1 LGDKQ
6 TFYAGIVAKL
16 FAVQRQPETGG
27 WHVAKIAT
35 AHANIEPFGLLG
47 EAGKLTHFHRAQ
59 FNIAHFAQRF
69 FGIAQCHAGED
80 AVGGAAGGRWGFQP
94 CDLLRA
100 VVEQGEH
107 FNFLRQG
114 NQGDFARFGIG
125 FAADLSL
132 RQGALHL
139 RRRLPKLDACDAV
152 GRDGAGGGD

>member
-1 LGDKQ
+1 MGR
-6 TFYAGIVAKL
+6 G
-16 FAVQRQPETGG
+16 
-27 WHVAKIAT
+27 HVAKIAT

-69 FGIAQCHAGED
+69 FGIAQCHAGAD

-94 CDLLRA
+94 YDLLSI
-100 VVEQGEH
+100 VVEQGKH

-132 RQGALHL
+132 RQGARCTCASVCPSWMPAMLL
-139 RRRLPKLDACDAV
+139 GVMVQAEAMEAAIRAKGSKIFGNMV
-152 GRDGAGGGD
+152 